1 MVESDRAR
9 EVYSGIIKRKLI
21 FLYSLIP
28 LLFFII
34 IVSVS
39 IGTASISVPEVLSAI
54 FKKFLPS
61 YFDCSEMHYLIVWEL
76 RMPVILMGVLVGI
89 GLGVAG
95 TAMQTIL
102 NNPLASPYTLG
113 LSGGAGFGAAL
124 AIAFGIG
131 IPYVGHSFFIATN
144 AFFFSLL
151 VCFLIYLISKLK
163 GASSATMVLTGIAL
177 MYLFSSLVSL
187 IQYFV
192 SEEVLQEIVF
202 WLFGSL
208 SKATWENVFIVFAV
222 VLVVCPL
229 VGMNAWKLTALR
241 LGDKSAEGLG
251 IDVKKLRLKVMV
263 YISLLTAVAVCFT
276 GVIGFIGLVSPHM
289 ARMMV
294 GEDHR
299 YLLPAS
305 CLMGAI
311 LLTSSN
317 TVGRIIIAPFI
328 LPVGI
333 TTSFIGVPFFLY
345 LILSKRREFW

>member
-1 MVESDRAR
+1 MVRDLRAR
-9 EVYSGIIKRKLI
+9 ELYRSIIRKKLI
-21 FLYSLIP
+21 FLSSLIP
-28 LLFFII
+28 LLFFIVI
-34 IVSVS
+34 MAVSTGS
-39 IGTASISVPEVLSAI
+39 ASIPPSEVFSAI
-54 FKKFLPS
+54 LKKFLPS
-61 YFDCSEMHYLIVWEL
+61 YFYCNERHYLIVWEL
-76 RMPVILMGVLVGI
+76 RMPVILMGLLVGI
-89 GLGVAG
+89 ALGTAG
-95 TAMQTIL
+95 TVMQTIL

-131 IPYVGHSFFIATN
+131 IPYVGYSFLIAVN

-151 VCFLIYLISKLK
+151 VCLLIYLISRLK
-163 GASSATMVLTGIAL
+163 GATSATMVLTGIAL

-187 IQYFV
+187 TQYFV
-192 SEEVLQEIVF
+192 SDQVLQEIVF

-208 SKATWENVFIVFAV
+208 SKATWAGVYTVFAV

-229 VGMNAWKLTALR
+229 ITMNAWKLTALR

-251 IDVKKLRLKVMV
+251 IDVKKLRLRLMV
-263 YISLLTAVAVCFT
+263 YISLLTGVAVCFT

-289 ARMMV
+289 ARMIV

-299 YLLPAS
+299 YLLPGS
-305 CLMGAI
+305 CLIGAI
-311 LLTSSN
+311 LLISSN
-317 TVGRIIIAPFI
+317 TVGKIIIAPFI

-333 TTSFIGVPFFLY
+333 VTSFIGVPFFLY